1 MVNIPPSLPE
11 LVRRKKTPSLG
22 YGTTT
27 TLNSLHESFDSDCTW
42 FNFSGDIILKTL
54 LVRFRPA
61 GQSVWVKGGRIRL
74 INDDHS
80 VSGDGAV
87 SEEKFTR
94 NLLYSLGN

>member
-1 MVNIPPSLPE
+1 M
-11 LVRRKKTPSLG
+11 RRKKTPSLG

-42 FNFSGDIILKTL
+42 FDFSGDIILETL
-54 LVRFRPA
+54 FVRFRPA
-61 GQSVWVKGGRIRL
+61 GQSVRVKGGRIRL

-87 SEEKFTR
+87 SGEKLKAHSKFV
-94 NLLYSLGN
+94 LMYSLGNSHAAQW